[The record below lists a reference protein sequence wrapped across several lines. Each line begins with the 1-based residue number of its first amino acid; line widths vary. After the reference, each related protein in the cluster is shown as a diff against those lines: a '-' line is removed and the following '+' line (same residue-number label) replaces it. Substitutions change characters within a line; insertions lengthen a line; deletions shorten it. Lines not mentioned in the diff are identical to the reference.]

1 MKGKLWLGRGGLV
14 GLRGVESLS
23 LYTQAGRTLD
33 PQPGSWGEKRA
44 AASLPAWGLLPP
56 LGLHYS
62 VVRVL
67 LPIAAR
73 FEGRGK
79 KGPRAWSRGS
89 KPRDK
94 G

>member
-23 LYTQAGRTLD
+23 LYTQAGRPRD
-33 PQPGSWGEKRA
+33 SQPGSWGEKKA
-44 AASLPAWGLLPP
+44 APSLPAWGLLPP

-79 KGPRAWSRGS
+79 KGRRAWSRGS